1 MQRREFISLGALA
14 LVSASMPAFA
24 LDYRKSK
31 PDAWTSKSVDD
42 AIKKLYGDMPMVKEG
57 VKLKIP
63 KVASN
68 GGAIPVSVESDIDAK
83 SVAIF
88 QDSNPESAVA
98 VFSLNENSIIDF
110 DFKIKMRGNGAITA
124 VVEGKDGKLYMTSK
138 SLEVAL
144 GGCEG

>member
-1 MQRREFISLGALA
+1 MQRREFLSLSALA
-14 LVSASMPAFA
+14 LFGASVPAFA

-31 PDAWTSKSVDD
+31 PDAWTSKNVDD
-42 AIKKLYGDMPMVKEG
+42 AIKKLYGDMPILKEG
-57 VKLKIP
+57 VKLKVP

-68 GGAIPVSVESDIDAK
+68 GGAVPVSIESDIEAK

-110 DFKIKMRGNGAITA
+110 DFKIKMRGNGTITA
-124 VVEGKDGKLYMTSK
+124 VVEGKDGKLYLEAK